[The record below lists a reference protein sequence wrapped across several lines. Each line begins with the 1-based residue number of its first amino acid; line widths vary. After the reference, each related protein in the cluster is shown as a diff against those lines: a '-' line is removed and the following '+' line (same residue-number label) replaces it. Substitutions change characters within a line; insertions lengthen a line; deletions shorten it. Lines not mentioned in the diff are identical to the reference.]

1 MLQSP
6 RLTLVLA
13 IVGAMLAGCAA
24 PGTVGSTPTPTGIP
38 TQSPAPQRSP
48 APSDDPATSPAPQ
61 ASPTPNV
68 TPSPTLDAVAWSAPR
83 LIRPGD
89 CSRPSAT
96 IDSSGR
102 RHVVTACDGGVR
114 YLTSADGS
122 SWAEMSIVPEIDV
135 LEMNPQVAVDGDTV
149 HVVYDR
155 LVPEDGGCG
164 GDGLSEL
171 GVFLSSRR
179 LPNGAWSDPVR
190 IGNEGDRLQAF
201 RAARGVLH
209 LTVSTS
215 PEGSVVYES
224 RSGSTLTRIAIPDA
238 LATSLRVGDDGKA
251 RIAFSTGQA
260 VRYATVQSGTLSS
273 VTVAESADAYL
284 RNPLLVLGPGND
296 GYIVW
301 TRKID
306 PGGGCVE
313 RDPGPLDGTW
323 FATDTSGAWATTRVT
338 PSFGE
343 TSLTLDPTSGRIH
356 VLVVEFPMTHYT
368 STDGSSWDAFAFT
381 NGKDFVTPTIRI
393 DPTTGALVVFALQFG
408 QGVVVFG
415 ST

>member
-1 MLQSP
+1 MIRSP
-6 RLTLVLA
+6 RRALVLVIIA
-13 IVGAMLAGCAA
+13 GMIVGCGAAG
-24 PGTVGSTPTPTGIP
+24 PLDPTPTPPGLH
-38 TQSPAPQRSP
+38 
-48 APSDDPATSPAPQ
+48 
-61 ASPTPNV
+61 
-68 TPSPTLDAVAWSAPR
+68 TPSPAGTLAPTPSGGPESSPPPQATATPTAAPAPTLGAVSWSVPK
-83 LIRPGD
+83 LIRPGE
-89 CSRPSAT
+89 CSGPAAT
-96 IDSSGR
+96 IDSTGR

-122 SWAEMSIVPEIDV
+122 SWTETSFVPAIDV

-149 HVVYDR
+149 HVVFDR

-171 GVFLSSRR
+171 GVFLTSRH

-190 IGNEGDRLQAF
+190 IGNQGDRLQAF

-224 RSGSTLTRIAIPDA
+224 LADSTLTRIAIPGA
-238 LATSLRVGDDGKA
+238 LTTSLRVGDDGKA

-260 VRYATVQSGTLSS
+260 IEYATVDGGAISS
-273 VTVAESADAYL
+273 VTIAESADAYL

-301 TRKID
+301 THRID
-306 PGGGCVE
+306 AGGGCME
-313 RDPGPLDGTW
+313 RDDGPLDGTW
-323 FATDTSGAWATTRVT
+323 FGTDKGGGWASTRVT
-338 PSFGE
+338 PSHGE
-343 TSLTLDPTSGRIH
+343 ISLTLDPSSGRIH